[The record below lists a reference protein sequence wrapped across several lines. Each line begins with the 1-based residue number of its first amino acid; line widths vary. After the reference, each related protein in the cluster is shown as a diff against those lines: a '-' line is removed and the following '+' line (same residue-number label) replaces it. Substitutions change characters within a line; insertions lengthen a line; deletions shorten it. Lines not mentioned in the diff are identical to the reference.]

1 MVPAVH
7 VAPAALQS
15 RRKLFIDI
23 ATTFGARFAGLPL
36 ALVSSILLAR
46 ALQPAGKGVYATVTT
61 VGDLSLV
68 LGTLGIS
75 TAAVYYLAQET
86 DSLERTRATV
96 LGVCSAI
103 GVIISAALVA
113 AAAIAT
119 FALNAPNAG
128 WALAAVAPIGIISLG
143 RAALESFFRAQHRIR
158 TINVA
163 AVISSASFLAFIGVA
178 VLGRGLS
185 AATAVA
191 LRVGSVATGLVV
203 LAVAARSAGLTIPK
217 PRFHAPTVRVLL
229 AYGLPYAAYSIVQ
242 NFSNR
247 FDYFVVRAF
256 DDASAVGIYS
266 ISVAQ
271 GELLWILPTAVGF
284 VLFPRVAALAGS
296 DAERAAAETA
306 FLLRWGVLL
315 TICGAIVIGLIATPL
330 TRIMYGNAFVP
341 AVTPLR
347 ILLVG
352 IVASSF
358 VQLLS
363 SLLLG
368 SGRLRLLIVATGVGF
383 VINLSLNLVLVPWYG
398 INGAAFSSAVSYS
411 VAALLLTVVAR
422 RDVPELGRQRIL
434 PLPRV
439 IAADVRRLHTGFAR
453 GGRR

>member
-1 MVPAVH
+1 VPAVH

-15 RRKLFIDI
+15 RRKLVVDI
-23 ATTFGARFAGLPL
+23 ATTFGARFVGLPL

-46 ALQPAGKGVYATVTT
+46 SLQPSGRGVYATVTT

-68 LGTLGIS
+68 LGTMGIS
-75 TAAVYYLAQET
+75 TAAVYYLARET
-86 DSLERTRATV
+86 DALERTRSTV
-96 LGVCSAI
+96 LGVCALI
-103 GVIISAALVA
+103 GVAISAALAA
-113 AAAIAT
+113 AAAIAA
-119 FALNAPNAG
+119 FALHAPAAG
-128 WALAAVAPIGIISLG
+128 WALVAVAPIGMVSLG
-143 RAALESFFRAQHRIR
+143 RAALDSFFRAEHLIG

-185 AATAVA
+185 PAIAVA
-191 LRVGSVATGLVV
+191 LRVGSVAAGIVV
-203 LAVAARSAGLTIPK
+203 LAVAARSFRLTIPR
-217 PRFHAPTVRVLL
+217 PRLHAPTVRVLL
-229 AYGLPYAAYSIVQ
+229 AYGLPYAAYSIAQ

-247 FDYFVVRAF
+247 LDYFLVRLF
-256 DDASAVGIYS
+256 NDASAVGVYS
-266 ISVAQ
+266 ISVTQ

-284 VLFPRVAALAGS
+284 VLFPRVAALVGT

-306 FLLRWGVLL
+306 FSLRWGALV
-315 TICGAIVIGLIATPL
+315 TACGAIVLALIATPL
-330 TRIMYGNAFVP
+330 TRIMYGNAYLP

-368 SGRLRLLIVATGVGF
+368 SGRLRLLILTTSVGLA
-383 VINLSLNLVLVPWYG
+383 INVSLNLVLIPHYG
-398 INGAAFSSAVSYS
+398 INGAACSSAVSYS
-411 VAALLLTVVAR
+411 VVGLLLTMVAR
-422 RDVPELGRQRIL
+422 RVVPELRRQRIL

-439 IAADVRRLHTGFAR
+439 IAADIQRLRAGVAR
-453 GGRR
+453 GLR